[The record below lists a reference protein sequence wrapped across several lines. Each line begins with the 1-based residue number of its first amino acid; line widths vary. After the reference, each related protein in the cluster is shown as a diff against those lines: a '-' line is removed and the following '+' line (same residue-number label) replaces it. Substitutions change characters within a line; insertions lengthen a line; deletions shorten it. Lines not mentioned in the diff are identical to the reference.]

1 MNANDIV
8 QLLWI
13 LYLVFGL
20 SFLFNKKY
28 YKDLFKDITKSKSWM
43 FYWWCV
49 ALIIWF
55 IIILFFNEWTL
66 TREWVVTFIWWAAL
80 VKWIVILLF
89 PKFMVDFTK
98 SFTKPKHYDLTWYSM
113 TVVGILLIYL
123 WFIA

>member
-8 QLLWI
+8 QLMWI

-89 PKFMVDFTK
+89 PKFMVDLTK

-113 TVVGILLIYL
+113 TVVWILLIYL